1 MSLGVN
7 DPYVVYTIKIRL
19 TINYGTCIMNLAEGG
34 SVIKRATLY
43 TFLYCFIE
51 PQLQGQAT
59 DINVKKLRVFCKVEF
74 ETGMA
79 E

>member
-19 TINYGTCIMNLAEGG
+19 TINYDASIMNLAEGG
-34 SVIKRATLY
+34 SIITRATLY

-59 DINVKKLRVFCKVEF
+59 DINVKKLAVFCGVKL
-74 ETGMA
+74 ETGM
-79 E
+79 EE